1 MTGEVDAALAA
12 YRASLAIREAYAAE
26 ETANSDA
33 IRDLAIAHEKMGLM
47 SVEVGDLDEAARR
60 FTRSKEIF
68 EDLRLA
74 DPTNAQARLSLAIS
88 HFHLGNLAGSPDQP
102 NLGRPAQARRHYHT
116 ALAFVEDLY
125 AADSTNTRT
134 RYWIDELRERLQRVG
149 G

>member
-1 MTGEVDAALAA
+1 
-12 YRASLAIREAYAAE
+12 
-26 ETANSDA
+26 
-33 IRDLAIAHEKMGLM
+33 M
-47 SVEVGDLDEAARR
+47 SVEAGGLDEAARR

-68 EDLRLA
+68 EDLLRA

-88 HFHLGNLAGSPDQP
+88 HFHLGNLAGFPDQP
-102 NLGRPAQARRHYHT
+102 NLGNQAQARRHYQT

-134 RYWIDELRERLQRVG
+134 RYWMNELRDHLQRVG